1 MLYTSY
7 VFIYIYIYHM
17 YIYIC
22 YPLSQ
27 DPPFQ
32 MNTPTRITYT
42 QLKVSFQTVEK
53 SRQK

>member
-1 MLYTSY
+1 MYL
-7 VFIYIYIYHM
+7 YIYIYL
-17 YIYIC
+17 YEYAT
-22 YPLSQ
+22 PLSQ